1 VADVDLGAIRH
12 RILGRA
18 VAASRD
24 REPQK
29 RFSVKRLF
37 RAHLR
42 ARYDPS
48 DSATFD
54 SEPAVTEA
62 EIFQTAYGDPL
73 GRDYWRAWL
82 SEPFQPLQ
90 IAELIATHAAA
101 SEPLFQCIEGQI
113 FSVLLTANFADTSS
127 AIDWLIDTPR
137 IANLIPASLC
147 EYLSGAWHG
156 EAESKTGAETGQ
168 PDKKTGRPSGTGY
181 ARQDER
187 LIDEMYS
194 LLYTGKAKSSTEA
207 ASTVIGKDGERA
219 PGGGTRDAKI
229 ARLVKRARERKTK
242 EK

>member
-1 VADVDLGAIRH
+1 MEETGALRQ

-29 RFSVKRLF
+29 RFSVKSLF

-42 ARYDPS
+42 ARFDPT
-48 DSATFD
+48 DSSTIN

-62 EIFQTAYGDPL
+62 DIFQAAYGDPL

-82 SEPFQPLQ
+82 SEPFHPLRV
-90 IAELIATHAAA
+90 ADLIATHAAA
-101 SEPLFQCIEGQI
+101 SEPLFQCTEGQI
-113 FSVLLTANFADTSS
+113 FSVLLTANFANTSS
-127 AIDWLIDTPR
+127 AIGWLIDTPH
-137 IANLIPASLC
+137 IAHLVPASLR
-147 EYLSGAWHG
+147 EYLSGAWRSDAG
-156 EAESKTGAETGQ
+156 TKTEADTGQ

-181 ARQDER
+181 ARQDEL
-187 LIDEMYS
+187 LIVEMHS
-194 LLYTGKAKSSTEA
+194 LLDTRKAKSLTEA

-242 EK
+242 KK